1 MSHAVRA
8 EHAAAALSAAM
19 QDPMIANDPAAMYQ
33 IKADFWR
40 YVAGKRD
47 PKQVL
52 GSQQTYVEKYEQM
65 MQQQAMQAQQQAEAA
80 QQEKVHRMVYER
92 EGQDADRELKRE
104 GMDRSDAQAQ
114 AKIQQAQ
121 EQAMLQAAMAQGGG
135 M

>member
-1 MSHAVRA
+1 
-8 EHAAAALSAAM
+8 
-19 QDPMIANDPAAMYQ
+19 
-33 IKADFWR
+33 
-40 YVAGKRD
+40 
-47 PKQVL
+47 
-52 GSQQTYVEKYEQM
+52 M